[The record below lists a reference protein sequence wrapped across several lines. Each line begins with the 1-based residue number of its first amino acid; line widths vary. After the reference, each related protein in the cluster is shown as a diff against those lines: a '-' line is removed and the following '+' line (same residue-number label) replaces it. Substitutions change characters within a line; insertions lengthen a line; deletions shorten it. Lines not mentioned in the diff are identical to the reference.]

1 MNDMATD
8 NENRDRVLKKKRK
21 YKAPHLLVYGEMTVL
36 TAGGSGPMVEGGG
49 MMGMGMMGMNPNRR
63 P

>member
-1 MNDMATD
+1 MNDMTTD

-21 YKAPHLLVYGEMTVL
+21 YKAPHLLVYGEMTTL
-36 TAGGSGPMVEGGG
+36 TAAGSAGVQEPNPMS
-49 MMGMGMMGMNPNRR
+49 MNPNRR